1 MTHQGEALT
10 MDRREAPTT
19 HHEGTPA
26 MEQRRMIRS
35 IAWTLFLDA
44 GLAVGAYLLARA
56 LGADLF
62 VALLVGTGV
71 AAARAAY
78 VIVARRE
85 VDAFAVFMII
95 TFGVGLLLT
104 LVTGSPRFLL
114 AKDGI
119 SNLVS
124 GMVFLVTLCAGKPMM
139 YYLSQRFG
147 APGEEARAEWNRLWD
162 RQAGFRSFFRM
173 LTIVWTVA
181 FLLEGGLKIVLAM
194 TLPVAV
200 MAPILPF
207 FTPVLITV
215 LVVWTVRTSVRAQQV
230 TSSSAT
236 RASI

>member
-1 MTHQGEALT
+1 
-10 MDRREAPTT
+10 MDRREAPSANR
-19 HHEGTPA
+19 EGKSVSA
-26 MEQRRMIRS
+26 QRRMIRS

-78 VIVARRE
+78 VIVRRHE
-85 VDAFAVFMII
+85 VDAFAIFMII

-119 SNLVS
+119 SNLAS
-124 GMVFLVTLCAGKPMM
+124 GVVFLVTLFAGKPMM

-147 APGEEARAEWNRLWD
+147 ATREDERAKWHRMWGT
-162 RQAGFRSFFRM
+162 QPGFRRFFRT
-173 LTIVWTVA
+173 LTVVWTVA

-194 TLPVAV
+194 TLPVTV
-200 MAPILPF
+200 MAPVLPF

-215 LVVWTVRTSVRAQQV
+215 LVVWTVRTSMRAQQK
-230 TSSSAT
+230 SAPST
-236 RASI
+236 VAAA